1 MAGAGSPPS
10 LVRLSI
16 DASGVSDAF
25 AQLWSVLPVGAPRKR
40 ASTGHGGARIDSGQH
55 TMAAIL
61 LSRVLKTTDDSVLG
75 GAASAPYAITLL
87 QQLRGL
93 FLAMARREG
102 STALE
107 AAQVQTLFSMAGSTI
122 LSRQAYGTLLSLP
135 CRLPFDRA
143 QDLVR
148 RLVEA
153 VTAVRATDEGA
164 QLAGL
169 SSENSPQA
177 EMAATVEA
185 FVQAVRVKM
194 TAASAASSTAS
205 SAAASTAPTQPPSPP
220 RLPAPQM
227 PCAIDPTSSLVGA
240 IEAVLSGR
248 VGMHLAANDAAA
260 ILQAMEEALSFLT
273 PAPTAER
280 RALLQR
286 NVLSALVELS
296 AAQLYATVLRACASD
311 ADADAAGS
319 AAPHPPAHPPARP
332 PAQPSTQP
340 PAAAAAAATRLD
352 GLLRAVV
359 DRCAA
364 ANAEETVAG
373 MLGDGPSRTGPL
385 WP

>member
-1 MAGAGSPPS
+1 MKRDERGPARTARTQS
-10 LVRLSI
+10 LATRQ
-16 DASGVSDAF
+16 G
-25 AQLWSVLPVGAPRKR
+25 
-40 ASTGHGGARIDSGQH
+40 
-55 TMAAIL
+55 
-61 LSRVLKTTDDSVLG
+61 
-75 GAASAPYAITLL
+75 
-87 QQLRGL
+87 
-93 FLAMARREG
+93 
-102 STALE
+102 LE
-107 AAQVQTLFSMAGSTI
+107 AARLAKKHKPCFSGLDGS
-122 LSRQAYGTLLSLP
+122 RERRPKNGG
-135 CRLPFDRA
+135 RL
-143 QDLVR
+143 
-148 RLVEA
+148 
-153 VTAVRATDEGA
+153 T
-164 QLAGL
+164 
-169 SSENSPQA
+169 
-177 EMAATVEA
+177 
-185 FVQAVRVKM
+185 
-194 TAASAASSTAS
+194 TAS

-311 ADADAAGS
+311 ADAAGS
-319 AAPHPPAHPPARP
+319 AAPHPPARPPART